1 MRLPLLPLALVRSL
15 IAGLLCWMAASG
27 AVLASIASEI
37 EAIERR
43 HGADAEVVIEK
54 IRQYEGPARKAGG
67 ADLRV
72 FLSAWG
78 FAHAAASK
86 LGVAEAALAD
96 LSRLAEQ
103 TKDPETEASAYVLR
117 ASLLDMSGRV
127 RDAKI
132 WSDKAMPLIAKTK
145 DGSLAYWAHS
155 VAAILAYETGSLASA
170 VTHFQQA
177 RQIAEASNDLRR
189 VSQSYLNMLSVLI
202 VMKDWDAALE
212 AIDKGYAAAEKD
224 GQKSLMLLARSY
236 EVIAAEGKGDLA
248 RQRAASE
255 ASVALAEGSAGRVAQ
270 IEAALSLADVS
281 LRAGNYETAL
291 AHAQR
296 IAVLAAEIDDPAYK
310 ADANIFRGL
319 ALVGLRKL
327 PEGRRLVD
335 EGFAYYR
342 TVEAKTDLLIWI
354 QQYGDMLERAGD
366 VKHALEQ
373 VREAQK
379 MENEMVSADR
389 RRVLLELQQKYAADA
404 REKEIA
410 LLSRDNAL
418 KTAAL
423 AQERTSRHLWW
434 ALAAV
439 FVLATLLALSLFLR
453 VRRANQ
459 LLAAKNTD
467 LEYLSAHDPLTGLLN
482 RRHFT
487 GVLESMATAVPHRRV
502 GDADDLVRAVFLLDV
517 DRFKRINDTHG
528 HGIGD
533 KVLVSVAHRLRA
545 ALRDSE
551 TVVRWGGEEFLVL
564 APAIAL
570 GQLDELAVRLL
581 NTVGAEP
588 VDLDGAKLRVTISL
602 GYAPLEMPDDPEPAN
617 WEHALHRADQALFLA
632 KRRGRN
638 QAIGVHSIADVAA
651 LEADAETSPR
661 SIVGPA
667 G

>member
-1 MRLPLLPLALVRSL
+1 MRKARLSFCLVRSL
-15 IAGLLCWMAASG
+15 FAVLLCWAAAGG
-27 AVLASIASEI
+27 AALAGIASEI

-43 HGADAEVVIEK
+43 HGADAEVVIEQ
-54 IRQYEGPARKAGG
+54 IRHYEGPARKSGG

-86 LGVAEAALAD
+86 PGVAEAALAD
-96 LSRLAEQ
+96 LARLAEQ

-127 RDAKI
+127 RDAKV
-132 WSDKAMPLIAKTK
+132 WSDKAMPLIAKTR
-145 DGSLAYWAHS
+145 DGSLGYWGYS
-155 VAAILAYETGSLASA
+155 VAAILEYESGNLAKA
-170 VTHFQQA
+170 VTHFQ
-177 RQIAEASNDLRR
+177 RSREIAEASNDLRR
-189 VSQSYLNMLSVLI
+189 VSQSYLNMVSALI

-224 GQKSLMLLARSY
+224 GQKSLMLLARSF
-236 EVIAAEGKGDLA
+236 EVIAAEGKGDRA

-255 ASVALAEGSAGRVAQ
+255 ASVALAEGGAGRVTQ
-270 IEAALSLADVS
+270 IQAAASLADVS

-296 IAVLAAEIDDPAYK
+296 IAALAAEIDDPAYK
-310 ADANIFRGL
+310 ADAQIFRGL
-319 ALVGLRKL
+319 ALVGLRRL
-327 PEGRRLVD
+327 PEGRRLVE

-342 TVEAKTDLLIWI
+342 TVDAKTDMLIWI
-354 QQYGDMLERAGD
+354 QQYSDILERAGD
-366 VKHALEQ
+366 VKHALAQ

-439 FVLATLLALSLFLR
+439 FVLATLLALSFFLR

-487 GVLESMATAVPHRRV
+487 GVLESISASVPHRRV

-517 DRFKRINDTHG
+517 DRFKWINDTHG

-533 KVLVSVAHRLRA
+533 KVLVAVAHRLRA

-564 APAIAL
+564 ASAIPLAQL
-570 GQLDELAVRLL
+570 GELAVRLL

-602 GYAPLEMPDDPEPAN
+602 GFAPLEMPDDPEPAN

-638 QAIGVHSIADVAA
+638 QAIGVHSLADLAA
-651 LEADAETSPR
+651 IEADTEFAPH
-661 SIVGPA
+661 SIAGPP